1 MALPYNLQWARDDL
15 DKALSKLDIQGVRA
29 GLQEVLTQ
37 LSLGV
42 DVSPLISSVLMAS
55 EAHDIPC
62 KRQVYTIMTAIARKD
77 PDTTILITNTL
88 LKDCNSEN
96 PIIKG
101 MALRAICDIPITT
114 ITDQLPKIIALG
126 LKDTNPYVR
135 RMAVLATVHLNEC
148 QPESVKEKYVF
159 GI

>member
-15 DKALSKLDIQGVRA
+15 DKALTKLDLPGVRV

-42 DVSPLISSVLMAS
+42 DVSPLLGSVVMAT

-62 KRQVYTIMTAIARKD
+62 KRQVYTIMTSIARKD

-88 LKDCNSEN
+88 LKDCGSDN
-96 PIIKG
+96 PIIRG

-114 ITDQLPKIIALG
+114 MTDELPKIIAIG
-126 LKDTNPYVR
+126 LADTNPYVR

-148 QPESVKEKYVF
+148 QPESVKE
-159 GI
+159 